1 MKKNRVLTKVIAT
14 VLVIMTVMSVFSMS
28 FTASAIDMEDT
39 SKRAASAI
47 ITTGVGKIPVIG
59 NFAKSALG
67 PMLSELFGIEGENDA
82 ILKKLD
88 EISTKLDE
96 LKDTLDKDT
105 QTILKTLSSAQ
116 RNEFNS
122 NMTNLRTMI
131 SNNYKFI
138 REIEKSDNS
147 DYTKAVMTAEMLD
160 FNMNNAEQLEV
171 LTETLTEYVKGTEF
185 KTSDTEN
192 IYDYVYRV
200 SCEGSILGGEAAM
213 KASAYINSV
222 NEIITSSYKLMT
234 LVLGEK
240 IYVSDNYNSIIEAA
254 ETDADL
260 KAALNTITSEDL
272 AKYSVNVYRSYW
284 AELLDSNYTRE
295 YNAVYSLDNPD
306 STVSKYNRTV
316 LDNWFTLIKE
326 VRYSENNITVNF
338 IRLNRALNYTT
349 PEKCGFERTTD
360 FNKARMMS
368 SIHTAHI
375 NSEISKVLTNEELKN
390 FYEHILNSDLLCTD
404 ENGNRISLYTFFS
417 DYGFTFE
424 KLGNGQNPVFVYIA
438 ESSYENFAGLD
449 MSRRYVKES
458 YTGYFGNSTSTESDT
473 VQYFHL
479 HHDGKKKIEDGCT
492 DNNAIMIFEAA

>member
-1 MKKNRVLTKVIAT
+1 MKKNRVLTKAIAM

-28 FTASAIDMEDT
+28 FTASAMDMENA
-39 SKRAASAI
+39 SKQAASAI
-47 ITTGVGKIPVIG
+47 ITTGVGKIPVVG
-59 NFAKSALG
+59 DFAKSALE
-67 PMLSELFGIEGENDA
+67 PILSELFGIKSENEE
-82 ILKKLD
+82 ILEKLD

-122 NMTNLRTMI
+122 NMTSLRTMI
-131 SNNYKFI
+131 SNNYKFL
-138 REIEKSDNS
+138 REIERSDNS
-147 DYTKAVMTAEMLD
+147 DYAKAVMTAEMLD

-185 KTSDTEN
+185 KTSNTEN
-192 IYDYVYRV
+192 IYDYIYRV
-200 SCEGSILGGEAAM
+200 SCDGSVLGGEAAM

-222 NEIITSSYKLMT
+222 NEIITASYKLMV

-240 IYVSDNYNSIIEAA
+240 IYVSDNYNSIMEAA

-272 AKYSVNVYRSYW
+272 AKYSVKVYRSYW
-284 AELLDSNYTRE
+284 AELLGNNYTKE
-295 YNAVYSLDNPD
+295 YNTVYSLDNPD

-316 LDNWFTLIKE
+316 LDNWFTFIRE
-326 VRYSENNITVNF
+326 VRFSDSNITVNF
-338 IRLNRALNYTT
+338 VRLNSALNSTT
-349 PEKCGFERTTD
+349 PEECGFKRTTEWV
-360 FNKARMMS
+360 
-368 SIHTAHI
+368 TAEKRLFTTRDNI
-375 NSEISKVLTNEELKN
+375 NSKISGALTREELKK
-390 FYEHILNSDLLCTD
+390 FYDHIVNSDLLCTD

-424 KLGNGQNPVFVYIA
+424 KLGNDQNPVFIYSADA
-438 ESSYENFAGLD
+438 ERYTRSSSNLSPWYQKA
-449 MSRRYVKES
+449 S
-458 YTGYFGNSTSTESDT
+458 YTGYIGNNTSTESVT
-473 VQYFHL
+473 VLYFNL
-479 HHDGKKKIEDGCT
+479 HYNKWTPIEDGCT